1 MLISIAMMFLVG
13 MSMGWICK
21 KIHLPSLFGMIVTGI
36 VLGPYVLDVIDASIL
51 NISSDLRRIA
61 LIIILMRAGL
71 SLDLNDLKKVGRPAV
86 LMCFVPACFEIG
98 GMVLLAPKLLGISIL
113 DAAIMGTV
121 IAAVSPA
128 VIVPKMLKLMEE
140 GYGVKKSIPQMIL
153 AGASVDDVF
162 VIVMFTAFTGL
173 AQGDQVSAVDFINIP
188 ISIAVGALAGF
199 LIGFLSAEYFKKIHI
214 RDTSKVI
221 ILVCVSFLLVT
232 FEDEFASVIPFASL
246 IAVMTMGIALQQ
258 KRKNVAKRLSA
269 KFNKLW
275 VGAEV
280 MLFVLVGA
288 TVDIRYAVSAGVVSI
303 VLIFAVLVFRMLG
316 VFLCLLKTKLTMKER
331 MFCVIAYMPKATVQ
345 AAIGGVPLAMGL
357 SCGNIVLT
365 VAVTAIL
372 ITAPLGAFLIEATYK
387 KWLGRQTEIKVVQ
400 QIYKWYT
407 EEGYGAAKIANML
420 NEKGYKTKRNCKWSQ
435 NATCRILTNEIYTGK
450 IINGKQEVS
459 DFLTGQRRDKDETEW
474 MVVERPELRII
485 EDETFEKAQ
494 EILRGRHDAFNLSHE
509 RQSNKHLFSTLIK
522 CKECGWSFRRTV
534 RTYKNT
540 YVRWVCSGRNGR
552 GADSCPNK
560 TVVDEE
566 ELIEVLQEYFT
577 NVLKQKKKVIAHVV
591 NEFQR
596 VYKAKDENVE
606 YEKELNAE
614 LAKLQKTRQKYM
626 DMYTDDLISREEL
639 NEKIGGSRQEMER
652 IENEL
657 KMVSYHLTKGEQL
670 ENILNN
676 TFKEIEDITDVH
688 QMTNQQLKR
697 LIQKIEVDKEGNVD
711 IYLRLLGDLGLDE
724 SVLIEENETALNC
737 DDQT

>member
-128 VIVPKMLKLMEE
+128 VIVPKMLKLMLMEE
-140 GYGVKKSIPQMIL
+140 GYGTKKSIPQMIL

-387 KWLGRQTEIKVVQ
+387 KWLGRQTEI
-400 QIYKWYT
+400 
-407 EEGYGAAKIANML
+407 
-420 NEKGYKTKRNCKWSQ
+420 
-435 NATCRILTNEIYTGK
+435 
-450 IINGKQEVS
+450 
-459 DFLTGQRRDKDETEW
+459 
-474 MVVERPELRII
+474 
-485 EDETFEKAQ
+485 
-494 EILRGRHDAFNLSHE
+494 LS
-509 RQSNKHLFSTLIK
+509 R
-522 CKECGWSFRRTV
+522 
-534 RTYKNT
+534 
-540 YVRWVCSGRNGR
+540 
-552 GADSCPNK
+552 
-560 TVVDEE
+560 
-566 ELIEVLQEYFT
+566 
-577 NVLKQKKKVIAHVV
+577 
-591 NEFQR
+591 
-596 VYKAKDENVE
+596 
-606 YEKELNAE
+606 
-614 LAKLQKTRQKYM
+614 
-626 DMYTDDLISREEL
+626 
-639 NEKIGGSRQEMER
+639 
-652 IENEL
+652 
-657 KMVSYHLTKGEQL
+657 
-670 ENILNN
+670 
-676 TFKEIEDITDVH
+676 
-688 QMTNQQLKR
+688 
-697 LIQKIEVDKEGNVD
+697 
-711 IYLRLLGDLGLDE
+711 
-724 SVLIEENETALNC
+724 
-737 DDQT
+737 